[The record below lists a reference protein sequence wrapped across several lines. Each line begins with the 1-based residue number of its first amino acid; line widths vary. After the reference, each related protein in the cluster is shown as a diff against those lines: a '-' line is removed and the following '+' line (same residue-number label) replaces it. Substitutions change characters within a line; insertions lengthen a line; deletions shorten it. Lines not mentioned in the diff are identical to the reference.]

1 MHGVNTVAPQPSDN
15 VVGCRLPIPRPLSE
29 RAGRRG
35 CQLGTDPGRSDTAAQ
50 RAVRKEPFVADPIRV
65 SGPISGTEKTL
76 TFETGK
82 LAPQSQGAVVATIG
96 GTRVLTT
103 ANAANDVRPGID
115 FFPLTVD
122 VEERSYAAGK
132 IPGSFFRRE
141 GRPSEDA
148 ILTCRLT
155 DRPLRPSFPDG
166 FRNETQIVTTVL
178 GADQHNPHDVLSIN
192 AASAAL
198 MISGIP
204 FDGPIGAVRMA
215 YSVDGE
221 WIPHPTYEE
230 GEAGTFELVIAG
242 RQLDNGDVAVM
253 MVEAGGTEKSF
264 YYYDDGA
271 PRVDEAVLADGLE
284 ACKVW
289 IKESIALQRQLV
301 ASVIATKGAITPL
314 SFSPVIDY
322 TPEVFSAVEALVSD
336 DIAKAVTIAG
346 KAERNAATSA
356 ASTKA
361 VTALTAEGGEFE
373 GQEKYVKEAVR
384 SLTKKLVRRRIVDE
398 GLRIDGRGTTD
409 LRPVSAEVGVLPTAH
424 GSGLFQRGE
433 TQVLNVLTMAMPR
446 MNQMIDSLSPN
457 DSKRYLHHY
466 NMPPWANGE
475 TGRVGSPKRREIGH
489 GALAARAVLPV
500 VPSQEDFA
508 YTLRLVSEVMSSNG
522 STSMASV
529 CSSSLSLMDA
539 GVPTRGAVAGIA
551 MGLIKDGETYT
562 TLTDILGA
570 EDAFGDMDFKVAGTA
585 DAITALQ
592 LDTKIDGIP
601 ADVLKAALDQA
612 KVARLQILEVM
623 NATISKSRDEVAE
636 TAPKIS
642 TIFIPMDKIGEVI
655 GPKGKVIN
663 TIQQETGADISVDD
677 DGAQGIVTIG
687 AVEAWRMEEAKAAIL
702 AIVDPP
708 KAEIGKTYL
717 GRVVNITKFGAF
729 VNILPGRDG
738 LVHISKLGRG
748 KRINAVEDVLGLG
761 DEIEVTVE
769 EIDDRG
775 KVSLVPAGDLPESA
789 PGGGDGA
796 ASAPSAGSAPR
807 ASDHETVSFEET
819 FDAQLASEFGDLGPA
834 SERPREDDDRGDR
847 GRGGDRSRSGSRDRG
862 SRDRAGGRRHR

>member
-1 MHGVNTVAPQPSDN
+1 MAS
-15 VVGCRLPIPRPLSE
+15 
-29 RAGRRG
+29 
-35 CQLGTDPGRSDTAAQ
+35 
-50 RAVRKEPFVADPIRV
+50 PIRV
-65 SGPISGTEKTL
+65 SGPISGTERTL
-76 TFETGK
+76 SFETGK
-82 LAPQSQGAVVATIG
+82 LAPQSQGAVLATIG
-96 GTRVLTT
+96 ETRVLTT
-103 ANAANDVRPGID
+103 ANAASDVRPGID

-141 GRPSEDA
+141 GRPTEDA

-166 FRNETQIVTTVL
+166 YRNETQIVTTVF
-178 GADQHNPHDVLSIN
+178 GADQQNPHDVLSIN

-204 FDGPIGAVRMA
+204 FEGPIGAVRIA
-215 YSVDGE
+215 YSTQGT
-221 WIPHPTYEE
+221 WIPHPTFDE
-230 GEAGTFELVIAG
+230 GEAATFELVVAG
-242 RQLDNGDVAVM
+242 RELDNGDVAVM

-264 YYYDDGA
+264 AYYAEGA
-271 PRVDEAVLADGLE
+271 PKVDERVLAEGLE

-301 ASVIATKGAITPL
+301 ASVIATNGPIERVQYNTA
-314 SFSPVIDY
+314 VDY
-322 TPEVFSAVEALVSD
+322 TPEVMAAVEALVGGEL
-336 DIAKAVTIAG
+336 KQAVTIAA
-346 KAERNAATSA
+346 KHERNAATDD
-356 ASTKA
+356 ASQKA
-361 VTALTAEGGEFE
+361 VAALCAEGSDYE
-373 GQEKYVKEAVR
+373 GQERAVKDAVR
-384 SLTKKLVRRRIVDE
+384 SLTKKLVRKRIVEE
-398 GLRIDGRGTTD
+398 GKRIDGRGLRD

-433 TQVLNVLTMAMPR
+433 TQVMTVCTLAMPR
-446 MNQMIDSLSPN
+446 MNQLLDTLTPVTE
-457 DSKRYLHHY
+457 KRFMHHY

-489 GALAARAVLPV
+489 GALAGRAILPV
-500 VPSQEDFA
+500 IPSQDDFA
-508 YTLRLVSEVMSSNG
+508 YTLRLVSEVLASNG
-522 STSMASV
+522 STSMGSV
-529 CSSSLSLMDA
+529 CAASLSLMDA
-539 GVPTRGAVAGIA
+539 GVPMKGAVAGIA
-551 MGLIKDGETYT
+551 MGLVKEGDNYI

-601 ADVLKAALDQA
+601 ASVLIAALEQA
-612 KVARLQILEVM
+612 KEARLEILDVM
-623 NATISKSRDEVAE
+623 NAAIPASRDTVAE
-636 TAPKIS
+636 TAPKIT

-677 DGAQGIVTIG
+677 DGAHGIVTIG
-687 AVEAWRMEEAKAAIL
+687 AVEGWRMEEAKAAIL

-708 KAEIGKTYL
+708 KAEIGRTYK

-748 KRINAVEDVLGLG
+748 KRINAVEDVLNLG
-761 DEIEVTVE
+761 DEIDVTVE

-775 KVSLVPAGDLPESA
+775 KVSLVPAGDVPEGS
-789 PGGGDGA
+789 GNGA
-796 ASAPSAGSAPR
+796 ASAPAASSGGR
-807 ASDHETVSFEET
+807 ADGAVETVSFEAS
-819 FDAQLASEFGDLGPA
+819 FDAELANEFGDLGPA
-834 SERPREDDDRGDR
+834 SERPVEDD
-847 GRGGDRSRSGSRDRG
+847 RSGRNDRG
-862 SRDRAGGRRHR
+862 SRDRGGRDRGGRRHR

>member
-1 MHGVNTVAPQPSDN
+1 MSQ
-15 VVGCRLPIPRPLSE
+15 VG
-29 RAGRRG
+29 
-35 CQLGTDPGRSDTAAQ
+35 
-50 RAVRKEPFVADPIRV
+50 KEPFVADPIRV
-65 SGPISGTEKTL
+65 SGAVSGTDKTL
-76 TFETGK
+76 TLETGK
-82 LAPQSQGAVVATIG
+82 LALQSQGAVVATIG
-96 GTRVLTT
+96 GTTVLTT
-103 ANAANDVRPGID
+103 ANAAKDVRPGMD

-122 VEERSYAAGK
+122 VEERSYAIGK

-155 DRPLRPSFPDG
+155 DRPLRPSFPKG
-166 FRNETQIVTTVL
+166 FRNETQIVTNVL
-178 GADQHNPHDVLSIN
+178 GADHEQPYDVLSIN

-204 FDGPIGAVRMA
+204 FDGPIGAVRIA
-215 YSVDGE
+215 YSQSGE
-221 WIPHPTYEE
+221 WIPHPTYDESNE
-230 GEAGTFELVIAG
+230 GTFELVVAG
-242 RQLDNGDVAVM
+242 RELDNGDVAVM

-264 YYYDDGA
+264 QYYEQGA
-271 PRVDEAVLADGLE
+271 KKVDEAVLASGLE

-301 ASVIATKGAITPL
+301 ASVVSTRGPIETLTFTPVLDYTADVFAAVERVATPKLAEAITISL
-314 SFSPVIDY
+314 
-322 TPEVFSAVEALVSD
+322 
-336 DIAKAVTIAG
+336 KAD
-346 KAERNAATSA
+346 RNAATDEAA
-356 ASTKA
+356 AST
-361 VTALTAEGGEFE
+361 VAELCGESAEFE
-373 GQEKYVKEAVR
+373 GRDKEVKEAVR
-384 SLTKKLVRRRIVDE
+384 SLTKKLVRKRVVEDGI
-398 GLRIDGRGTTD
+398 RIDGRGPTD
-409 LRPVSAEVGVLPTAH
+409 LRPVTAEVGVLPTAH
-424 GSGLFQRGE
+424 GTGLFQRGE
-433 TQVLNVLTMAMPR
+433 TQVMNVCTLAMPR
-446 MNQMIDSLSPN
+446 MNQLVDTLNPETT
-457 DSKRYLHHY
+457 KRFLHHY

-489 GALAARAVLPV
+489 GALAGRAVLPV

-529 CSSSLSLMDA
+529 CASSLSLMDA
-539 GVPTRGAVAGIA
+539 GVPIKAPVAGIA
-551 MGLIKDGETYT
+551 MGLIFDEGKYL

-601 ADVLKAALDQA
+601 ADVLTAALDQA
-612 KVARLQILEVM
+612 KVARLQILDVM
-623 NATISKSRDEVAE
+623 NAAIAAPRDEVAAS
-636 TAPKIS
+636 APKIT
-642 TIFIPMDKIGEVI
+642 TIFIPLDKVGEVI

-663 TIQQETGADISVDD
+663 TIQTETGADISVDD

-708 KAEIGKTYL
+708 KAEIGRVYV

-748 KRINAVEDVLGLG
+748 KRINSVEDVLSLG
-761 DEIEVTVE
+761 DEIEVRVE

-775 KVSLVPAGDLPESA
+775 KVSLVPAGDAPES
-789 PGGGDGA
+789 GEVS
-796 ASAPSAGSAPR
+796 SAPSAHVGTAPS
-807 ASDHETVSFEET
+807 SDSGDRTQAAPTSGVVTVSFEDA
-819 FDAQLASEFGDLGPA
+819 FDSELATEVGDLGPA
-834 SERPREDDDRGDR
+834 TERRERDDRDD
-847 GRGGDRSRSGSRDRG
+847 RGGDR
-862 SRDRAGGRRHR
+862 GGRRRRHR

>member
-1 MHGVNTVAPQPSDN
+1 M
-15 VVGCRLPIPRPLSE
+15 
-29 RAGRRG
+29 
-35 CQLGTDPGRSDTAAQ
+35 
-50 RAVRKEPFVADPIRV
+50 ADPIRV
-65 SGPISGTEKTL
+65 SGPISGTDRTL
-76 TFETGK
+76 SFETGK
-82 LAPQSQGAVVATIG
+82 LAPQSQGAVLATIG
-96 GTRVLTT
+96 ATRVLTT
-103 ANAANDVRPGID
+103 ANAATDVRPGID

-141 GRPSEDA
+141 GRPTEDA

-178 GADQHNPHDVLSIN
+178 GADQQNPHDVLSIN

-204 FDGPIGAVRMA
+204 FEGPIGAVRIA
-215 YSVDGE
+215 YSTEGN
-221 WIPHPTYEE
+221 WIPHPTFEE
-230 GEAGTFELVIAG
+230 GDAATFELVVAG
-242 RQLDNGDVAVM
+242 RELDNGDVAVM

-264 YYYDDGA
+264 AYYAEGA
-271 PRVDEAVLADGLE
+271 PKVDEKVLADGLE

-301 ASVIATKGAITPL
+301 ASVIATQGPIERMEFTTA
-314 SFSPVIDY
+314 VDY
-322 TPEVFSAVEALVSD
+322 TAEVMAAVEGVVKD
-336 DIAKAVTIAG
+336 DLGAAIKIAG
-346 KAERNAATSA
+346 KHERNAATDA
-356 ASTKA
+356 AAEKA
-361 VTALTAEGGEFE
+361 ILALCAEGAEFE
-373 GQEKYVKEAVR
+373 GQERAVKDAVR

-398 GLRIDGRGTTD
+398 GLRIDGRGLRD

-433 TQVLNVLTMAMPR
+433 TQVMSVCTLAMPR
-446 MNQMIDSLSPN
+446 MNQMLDTLTPVTE
-457 DSKRYLHHY
+457 KRFLHHY

-489 GALAARAVLPV
+489 GALAGRAILPV

-508 YTLRLVSEVMSSNG
+508 YTLRLVSEVMASNG
-522 STSMASV
+522 STSMGSV
-529 CSSSLSLMDA
+529 CASSLSLMDA
-539 GVPTRGAVAGIA
+539 GVPVKGAVAGIA
-551 MGLIKDGETYT
+551 MGLVKDGDNFV

-601 ADVLKAALDQA
+601 ASVLAAALEQA
-612 KVARLQILEVM
+612 KEARLSILEVM
-623 NATISKSRDEVAE
+623 NAAISAPRETVAD
-636 TAPKIS
+636 TAPKIT

-687 AVEAWRMEEAKAAIL
+687 AVEGWRMEEAKAAIL

-708 KAEIGKTYL
+708 KAEIGKTYT

-748 KRINAVEDVLGLG
+748 KRINAVEDVLSLG

-775 KVSLVPAGDLPESA
+775 KVSLVPAGDLPEGS
-789 PGGGDGA
+789 GNG
-796 ASAPSAGSAPR
+796 APSASTSGNGGHS
-807 ASDHETVSFEET
+807 SGDVETVSFEAS
-819 FDAQLASEFGDLGPA
+819 FDAELASEFGDLGPA
-834 SERPREDDDRGDR
+834 SERPRDDDDRGGRNDR
-847 GRGGDRSRSGSRDRG
+847 GRDRGGRDR
-862 SRDRAGGRRHR
+862 GGRRHR